1 MIPIMTVPLGAIVGG
16 VASGPFGLSLPGG
29 VAWLAPLAFGTVLWV
44 VLLVAR
50 SRVRAAADGPSSVGE
65 ASGAPSPR
73 LAA

>member
-1 MIPIMTVPLGAIVGG
+1 MMPIMTVPLGAIVGG

-50 SRVRAAADGPSSVGE
+50 SRIRAAADGPCGVERSVRRAE
-65 ASGAPSPR
+65 PR